1 MLLNAYRELGKMVMK
16 KTTFVLASA
25 DVGGGIRVVRIASY
39 FMYFTFQV
47 SMGVMFRLEIANF
60 DSQALT
66 TFVVVT
72 QAVLEVVMRFTAEE
86 REKYLG
92 NLLDRSLRCCT
103 RTSKKRHGSGRR
115 LSLVVEAGDKSGAAI
130 APAPTAATSGPGPR
144 EFLQT
149 ASPAPGAKTMALRE
163 ERLADE
169 AERSTII
176 KNFNAVCIL
185 ADMVAEYAGKF
196 FRSRWPVAPS
206 VVSFLTNHAT
216 RAGILIGALN
226 LWQGMQNPLVLP
238 YRPLRMQPEIFFGK
252 EDVMSLLSIT
262 AQQLGAEVLTD
273 TFCLMFERYR
283 GYDGLK
289 VWHSLPKTAMLP
301 YVVVVFAFGSIAGTY
316 RSLLSDNFTACNHQ
330 NFCLCMGDGLLVG
343 GVREL
348 KSLIIYANS
357 SGYPPLAGNA
367 TGAA

>member
-1 MLLNAYRELGKMVMK
+1 MK

-47 SMGVMFRLEIANF
+47 VMGVMFRLEIANF

-86 REKYLG
+86 RDKYLG
-92 NLLDRSLRCCT
+92 NLVDRSLRCCT
-103 RTSKKRHGSGRR
+103 RTSKKRRGSGRR

-144 EFLQT
+144 EFLQA
-149 ASPAPGAKTMALRE
+149 ASPAPDAKTMALRE

-196 FRSRWPVAPS
+196 LSA
-206 VVSFLTNHAT
+206 
-216 RAGILIGALN
+216 RAG
-226 LWQGMQNPLVLP
+226 
-238 YRPLRMQPEIFFGK
+238 R
-252 EDVMSLLSIT
+252 
-262 AQQLGAEVLTD
+262 
-273 TFCLMFERYR
+273 
-283 GYDGLK
+283 
-289 VWHSLPKTAMLP
+289 SLPA
-301 YVVVVFAFGSIAGTY
+301 
-316 RSLLSDNFTACNHQ
+316 
-330 NFCLCMGDGLLVG
+330 
-343 GVREL
+343 
-348 KSLIIYANS
+348 
-357 SGYPPLAGNA
+357 
-367 TGAA
+367 